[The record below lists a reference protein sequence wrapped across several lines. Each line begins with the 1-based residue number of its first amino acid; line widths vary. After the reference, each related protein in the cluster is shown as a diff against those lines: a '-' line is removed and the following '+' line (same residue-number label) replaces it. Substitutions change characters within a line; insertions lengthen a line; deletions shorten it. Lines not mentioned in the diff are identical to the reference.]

1 MRHYQGGGVEKLS
14 IKEKIGFGL
23 GDAASNIVFQVVL
36 LYMLFFYTDVFGI
49 SATAVGTLFLVVRI
63 FDAITDPIMGG
74 IADRTR
80 TRFGRYRPYLLWM
93 CIPYGILAIAT
104 FSTPDLSETGKLI
117 YACVTYALLMTVYTA
132 INIPYSALGGVMTND
147 RSDRASLQSYR
158 FMLAMV
164 GGTIVA
170 ATVLPMVNFFGDE
183 SDRAFGYQMAMTVLS
198 IFAVVC
204 FVGCFA
210 LTKERITPE
219 DETHRNTKDSPSIFQ
234 DVKDTLKND
243 QWRIIAVI
251 SFLSLA
257 SGAMKGAVTPYYV
270 QYYLNQPD
278 LISIFLT
285 AGTITSLLGAL
296 FANLMTNKICKVK
309 LMKLSILGSLVTH
322 ALIVFI
328 PQHYYYLALFM
339 TGLAAFFHMIFTPL
353 LFSAVPDTVDY
364 GIKKFGKGAMGMG
377 VSGHLF
383 ALKLGLAFGGACAGW
398 ILGYAGYHAN
408 TVQTE
413 LALQGILMLMGAASA
428 IACLFI
434 LLLLT
439 RYKLFSKKNKNL
451 TSQDQSLA

>member
-1 MRHYQGGGVEKLS
+1 MNKLS
-14 IKEKIGFGL
+14 IKEKFGFGL

-49 SATAVGTLFLVVRI
+49 SATAVGTLFLAVRI

-80 TRFGRYRPYLLWM
+80 TKFGRYRPYLIWL
-93 CIPYGILAIAT
+93 CIPYGVLAVAT

-117 YACVTYALLMTVYTA
+117 YACVTYTLLMTVYTA

-147 RSDRASLQSYR
+147 RDERASLQSYR

-170 ATVLPMVNFFGDE
+170 ATVLPMVSYFGGDDE
-183 SDRAFGYQMAMTVLS
+183 PAFGYQMAMTVLS

-204 FVGCFA
+204 FIGCFA

-219 DETHRNTKDSPSIFQ
+219 NEAHRNQSENPSILE
-234 DVKDTLKND
+234 DVKDMLKND
-243 QWRIIAVI
+243 QWRILALI

-270 QYYLNQPD
+270 QYYLEKPD
-278 LISIFLT
+278 LISLFLT
-285 AGTITSLLGAL
+285 TGTITSLLGAL
-296 FANLMTNKICKVK
+296 YANFMVKKICKVK
-309 LMKLSILGSLVTH
+309 LMKLAIFGSFLSH
-322 ALIVFI
+322 AIIIFI
-328 PQHYYYLALFM
+328 PQQHYYVAL
-339 TGLAAFFHMIFTPL
+339 TVTALAAFFHMIFTPL

-364 GIKKFGKGAMGMG
+364 GINKFGKGAMGMS

-383 ALKLGLAFGGACAGW
+383 ALKLGLAFGGACTGW
-398 ILGYAGYHAN
+398 ILGYVGYQAN
-408 TVQTE
+408 SVQTE
-413 LALQGILMLMGAASA
+413 QALDGIVLLMGAASA
-428 IACLFI
+428 FACALI
-434 LLLLT
+434 LILLT
-439 RYKLFSKKNKNL
+439 RYKLVSNQDNKLSN
-451 TSQDQSLA
+451 TDKQSVA

>member
-1 MRHYQGGGVEKLS
+1 MNKLS

-80 TRFGRYRPYLLWM
+80 TRFGRYRPYLIWM

-104 FSTPDLSETGKLI
+104 FSTPDLSEIGKLI
-117 YACVTYALLMTVYTA
+117 YACITYALLMTVYTA

-147 RSDRASLQSYR
+147 RTDRASLQSYR
-158 FMLAMV
+158 MMLAMV

-170 ATVLPMVNFFGDE
+170 ATVLPMVSYFGGND
-183 SDRAFGYQMAMTVLS
+183 DPAFGYQMAMTVLS

-219 DETHRNTKDSPSIFQ
+219 SESHRDQNKKPSIFE
-234 DVKDTLKND
+234 DLKDMLKND
-243 QWRIIAVI
+243 QWRILALV

-270 QYYLNQPD
+270 QYYLGQPD
-278 LISIFLT
+278 LISLFLT
-285 AGTITSLLGAL
+285 TGTVTSLLGAIV
-296 FANLMTNKICKVK
+296 ANLMVNKICKVK
-309 LMKLSILGSLVTH
+309 LMKLSIFGSLLAH
-322 ALIVFI
+322 ALIIFI
-328 PQHYYYLALFM
+328 PPQNYNVALVL
-339 TGLAAFFHMIFTPL
+339 TGFAAFFHMIFTPL

-364 GIKKFGKGAMGMG
+364 GITKFGKGAMGMS

-383 ALKLGLAFGGACAGW
+383 ALKLGLAVGGACTGW
-398 ILGYAGYHAN
+398 ILGYVGYQAN
-408 TVQTE
+408 SVQTE
-413 LALQGILMLMGAASA
+413 QALNGILMLMGLASA
-428 IACLFI
+428 IACAFI

-439 RYKLFSKKNKNL
+439 RYKLVSNQDNKRLN
-451 TSQDQSLA
+451 TDERPVA